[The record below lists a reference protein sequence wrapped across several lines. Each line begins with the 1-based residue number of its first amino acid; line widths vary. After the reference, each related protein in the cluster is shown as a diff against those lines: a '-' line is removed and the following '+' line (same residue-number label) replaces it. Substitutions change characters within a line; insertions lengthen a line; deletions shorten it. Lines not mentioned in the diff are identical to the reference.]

1 MNRNPIFVTTGR
13 AAGHSY
19 PAHEL
24 LEGYAVT
31 LYDLD
36 VSRERQ
42 LRAATSSTEQA
53 NRARNAGRLQ
63 ILEEKER
70 DLREKAEA
78 LILKCQTPDERD
90 THNMNLYFML
100 SEAHPLA
107 GEASLD
113 LRQLKNDSFI
123 AMGDEGKGR
132 TSFLERCRKAGF
144 FPNINVTVADTEL
157 MMELCRKNL
166 GIGVYAGERPL
177 ELPGLRIVPDKLH
190 VWEFSICICTA
201 AGHGVTAQ
209 EAELI
214 KCFRKW

>member
-24 LEGYAVT
+24 LESYAVT

-78 LILKCQTPDERD
+78 LILKCQTLDERAVLRMRYLMLMD
-90 THNMNLYFML
+90 WATIARVLY
-100 SEAHPLA
+100 
-107 GEASLD
+107 
-113 LRQLKNDSFI
+113 
-123 AMGDEGKGR
+123 GDEPDFYDGKAYRQRALCLHQNTMIWLEKELR
-132 TSFLERCRKAGF
+132 TEEEREDE
-144 FPNINVTVADTEL
+144 IT
-157 MMELCRKNL
+157 
-166 GIGVYAGERPL
+166 
-177 ELPGLRIVPDKLH
+177 
-190 VWEFSICICTA
+190 
-201 AGHGVTAQ
+201 
-209 EAELI
+209 
-214 KCFRKW
+214 

>member
-24 LEGYAVT
+24 LESYAVT

-78 LILKCQTPDERD
+78 LILKCQTPDEREMLRMRYLMLMD
-90 THNMNLYFML
+90 WATTPAYSMEMN
-100 SEAHPLA
+100 
-107 GEASLD
+107 
-113 LRQLKNDSFI
+113 
-123 AMGDEGKGR
+123 R
-132 TSFLERCRKAGF
+132 TSTTAKCTGSARSVCIKI
-144 FPNINVTVADTEL
+144 PWS
-157 MMELCRKNL
+157 
-166 GIGVYAGERPL
+166 
-177 ELPGLRIVPDKLH
+177 GLRRSCGYT
-190 VWEFSICICTA
+190 EFC
-201 AGHGVTAQ
+201 
-209 EAELI
+209 
-214 KCFRKW
+214 K

>member
-42 LRAATSSTEQA
+42 LRVATSSTEQA

-78 LILKCQTPDERD
+78 LILKI
-90 THNMNLYFML
+90 
-100 SEAHPLA
+100 
-107 GEASLD
+107 
-113 LRQLKNDSFI
+113 SFF
-123 AMGDEGKGR
+123 
-132 TSFLERCRKAGF
+132 FLED
-144 FPNINVTVADTEL
+144 PE
-157 MMELCRKNL
+157 
-166 GIGVYAGERPL
+166 
-177 ELPGLRIVPDKLH
+177 VPDAGRAGD
-190 VWEFSICICTA
+190 A
-201 AGHGVTAQ
+201 AHEIPDADGLGDDRPRT
-209 EAELI
+209 LW
-214 KCFRKW
+214 R

>member
-1 MNRNPIFVTTGR
+1 MGPEETEKSIEEIVGMIKQGDLSLAPKLYEQTKGIIC
-13 AAGHSY
+13 Y

-78 LILKCQTPDERD
+78 LILKCQTPDEREMLRMRYLMLMD
-90 THNMNLYFML
+90 WATIARVLY
-100 SEAHPLA
+100 
-107 GEASLD
+107 
-113 LRQLKNDSFI
+113 
-123 AMGDEGKGR
+123 GDEPDFYDGKAYRHRALCLHQNTMIWLEKELR
-132 TSFLERCRKAGF
+132 TEEEREDE
-144 FPNINVTVADTEL
+144 NT
-157 MMELCRKNL
+157 
-166 GIGVYAGERPL
+166 
-177 ELPGLRIVPDKLH
+177 
-190 VWEFSICICTA
+190 
-201 AGHGVTAQ
+201 
-209 EAELI
+209 
-214 KCFRKW
+214 

>member
-78 LILKCQTPDERD
+78 LILKCQTPDEREMLRMRYLMLMD
-90 THNMNLYFML
+90 WATIARVADRRPLSSAASVMIQIFPPCFVVYAPMIRAPVLSASALSCTSSGQRSPQSPVWYLRML
-100 SEAHPLA
+100 SSSSDAKPAL
-107 GEASLD
+107 S
-113 LRQLKNDSFI
+113 
-123 AMGDEGKGR
+123 
-132 TSFLERCRKAGF
+132 
-144 FPNINVTVADTEL
+144 
-157 MMELCRKNL
+157 
-166 GIGVYAGERPL
+166 
-177 ELPGLRIVPDKLH
+177 
-190 VWEFSICICTA
+190 
-201 AGHGVTAQ
+201 
-209 EAELI
+209 
-214 KCFRKW
+214 

>member
-78 LILKCQTPDERD
+78 LILKCQTPDEREMLRMRYLDGKAYRHRALCLHQD
-90 THNMNLYFML
+90 TMVWL
-100 SEAHPLA
+100 EK
-107 GEASLD
+107 E
-113 LRQLKNDSFI
+113 LRTEEERE
-123 AMGDEGKGR
+123 DEN
-132 TSFLERCRKAGF
+132 T
-144 FPNINVTVADTEL
+144 
-157 MMELCRKNL
+157 
-166 GIGVYAGERPL
+166 
-177 ELPGLRIVPDKLH
+177 
-190 VWEFSICICTA
+190 
-201 AGHGVTAQ
+201 
-209 EAELI
+209 
-214 KCFRKW
+214 

>member
-24 LEGYAVT
+24 LESYAVT

-53 NRARNAGRLQ
+53 NRARNAGRLR

-78 LILKCQTPDERD
+78 LISKCQTPDEREMLRMRYLMLMDWATIARVLYGDKPGFYDGKMYRQRALMLHKD
-90 THNMNLYFML
+90 TMVWL
-100 SEAHPLA
+100 EK
-107 GEASLD
+107 E
-113 LRQLKNDSFI
+113 LRTEEERE
-123 AMGDEGKGR
+123 DEI
-132 TSFLERCRKAGF
+132 T
-144 FPNINVTVADTEL
+144 
-157 MMELCRKNL
+157 
-166 GIGVYAGERPL
+166 
-177 ELPGLRIVPDKLH
+177 
-190 VWEFSICICTA
+190 
-201 AGHGVTAQ
+201 
-209 EAELI
+209 
-214 KCFRKW
+214 